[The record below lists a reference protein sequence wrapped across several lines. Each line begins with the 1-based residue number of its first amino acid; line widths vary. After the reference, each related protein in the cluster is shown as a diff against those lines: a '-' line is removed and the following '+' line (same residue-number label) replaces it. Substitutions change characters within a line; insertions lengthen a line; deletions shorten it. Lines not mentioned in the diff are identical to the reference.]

1 MMVRLPAGVPLWQL
15 LTSMALA
22 LLFLVFCVWFA
33 AKVYRMGILMY
44 GKKSSWKEIFKSL
57 RKA

>member
-1 MMVRLPAGVPLWQL
+1 MSPVSWVTMG
-15 LTSMALA
+15 LA

-44 GKKSSWKEIFKSL
+44 GKKSSWKEIFKWL
-57 RKA
+57 KKA